1 MKKISYT
8 LLCIFFVLVTISC
21 SSDNSGSQ
29 DSGSPSQSDGK
40 GGSLATFALK
50 GNYLYTV
57 DYRKLNVFSVQNKE
71 NPVKVNQKDVG
82 FNIETLYSLDNYLFI
97 GSRNGMFIYDITNP
111 ENPNLLS
118 EAQHFTACDPVV
130 ANQTHAF
137 VTLHSNTNC
146 GNNLN
151 TLMVYDIADPS
162 NPILIHQRNL
172 SYPRGLALHENY
184 LIVCDDELK
193 IFDITDP
200 AEPILAKSFNANFKD
215 VVVYND
221 VLFAFGE
228 NSVSQFK
235 WTGNDFLTLAQ
246 ISSISY

>member
-1 MKKISYT
+1 MKKIT
-8 LLCIFFVLVTISC
+8 LTLMCIFFVLLTISC
-21 SSDNSGSQ
+21 SSDNSGNQESE
-29 DSGSPSQSDGK
+29 GSSQSDGK

-57 DYRKLNVFSVQNKE
+57 DYQKLNVFNIQNKE

-97 GSRNGMFIYDITNP
+97 GSRNGMFIYDVTNP

-151 TLMVYDIADPS
+151 TLMVYDIADPR
-162 NPILIHQRNL
+162 NPELIHQRNL
-172 SYPRGLALHENY
+172 TFPRGLALHDNY

-193 IFDITDP
+193 IFNITNP
-200 AEPILAKSFNANFKD
+200 AEPILAKSFNTNFKD

-221 VLFAFGE
+221 VLFAFGDK
-228 NSVSQFK
+228 SVSQYK
-235 WTGNDFLTLAQ
+235 WTGNDFLTLEQ
-246 ISSISY
+246 ISSFSY